1 MTSRRKPDPRQAAL
15 PFGAIEAHRRENID
29 ILKRLAKVLDL
40 RVEERELLVRITTIE
55 SGPKNEPLRKT
66 YAQLGCKQWGMGCS
80 ARTAFSAVK
89 RLKELCL
96 ITVTTVKKGDG
107 QRPNEYRIDWAG
119 VREAFNEEAEPGCNS
134 CRPRSQNL
142 QTQVANPSDPGRK
155 ICNHSNNLPSFPPL
169 IPSPSS
175 STNAQVPKAATA
187 ADDFLKAKPEDF
199 DALVGLVANCGV
211 DRCFDVVSKAIARG
225 DDVRAI
231 VEAWRSRAK
240 GWKRPAAKL
249 ALRLRDGR
257 PGCTPDQ
264 GWPELD
270 FPEKVLPRPTATPT
284 RPANASSG
292 ETNKESTAR
301 REAIFG
307 AILDAM
313 SIDSRLALLTES
325 EITVLGKAVSRG
337 GARNFLLERLE
348 GRQGATKQV
357 EARAGCVSPGNVGAG
372 RSAEHFA
379 GSRSSAHERGPPA
392 MEEMRFARSD
402 PSGSPAVA

>member
-1 MTSRRKPDPRQAAL
+1 MTARKPNHRQANLPYAAADAHHEENLSLLRRLPGISQKGRDLLVWVANIEFRTGNPLRRTYEALGEPIHGLRCSRRT
-15 PFGAIEAHRRENID
+15 AHR
-29 ILKRLAKVLDL
+29 VVSDL
-40 RVEERELLVRITTIE
+40 REAGFL
-55 SGPKNEPLRKT
+55 
-66 YAQLGCKQWGMGCS
+66 
-80 ARTAFSAVK
+80 
-89 RLKELCL
+89 
-96 ITVTTVKKGDG
+96 TVTTVKRSIG
-107 QRPNEYRIDWAG
+107 QLPNEYRIDWDGVRKALFGQKPECQNGKAG
-119 VREAFNEEAEPGCNS
+119 VPFCQS
-134 CRPRSQNL
+134 RSAILSKPECQDGTHNKEIQSL
-142 QTQVANPSDPGRK
+142 IPILRT
-155 ICNHSNNLPSFPPL
+155 LPS
-169 IPSPSS
+169 SP
-175 STNAQVPKAATA
+175 TNAQSPKAATA
-187 ADDFLKAKPEDF
+187 ADDFLKVKPEDF

-284 RPANASSG
+284 RPANASGG

-301 REAIFG
+301 REAILG

-357 EARAGCVSPGNVGAG
+357 ETRAGCISPGNMGAG

-379 GSRSSAHERGPPA
+379 GSRFSANERGPPA